1 MQSYVFKKM
10 YSFLFS
16 KKELQQKDEMLN
28 NKILKI
34 RETLTPHQLEIRED
48 IDDNLIS
55 SAGVNILFLDC
66 DYAEKELQ
74 NIDLANSPWE
84 KLACILNCCKVLVMA
99 IQQTGAMA
107 GADDF
112 LPVFMYL
119 TTTTSFSRKFRY
131 TVLRANV
138 PHLHSHLSF
147 IDRFTGNIFQLAV
160 SVTCSAQEYRSNES
174 FCFYTHLVCAVSY
187 IEGLMQ
193 FFFPSDLL
201 R

>member
-16 KKELQQKDEMLN
+16 KKELQQKDELLN

-55 SAGVNILFLDC
+55 SAGVNILFMDC

-84 KLACILNCCKVLVMA
+84 KLACILNCCKVLSYGD
-99 IQQTGAMA
+99 T
-107 GADDF
+107 
-112 LPVFMYL
+112 
-119 TTTTSFSRKFRY
+119 
-131 TVLRANV
+131 AN
-138 PHLHSHLSF
+138 
-147 IDRFTGNIFQLAV
+147 RCYG
-160 SVTCSAQEYRSNES
+160 R
-174 FCFYTHLVCAVSY
+174 
-187 IEGLMQ
+187 G
-193 FFFPSDLL
+193 